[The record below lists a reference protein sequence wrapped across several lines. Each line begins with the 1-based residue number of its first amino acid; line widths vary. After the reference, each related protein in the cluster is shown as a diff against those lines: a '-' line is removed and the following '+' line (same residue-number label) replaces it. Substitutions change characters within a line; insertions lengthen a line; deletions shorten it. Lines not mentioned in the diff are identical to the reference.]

1 MLNKCFIALTALAL
15 LVAAGAVSPSF
26 AQGVNMSPPAPRS
39 SESMPQP
46 PNSEPPTMRTLP
58 PGTTG
63 MQRMGTVGVTRVPPK
78 PSRTLAPGSVQPTA
92 KPE

>member
-1 MLNKCFIALTALAL
+1 
-15 LVAAGAVSPSF
+15 
-26 AQGVNMSPPAPRS
+26 
-39 SESMPQP
+39 MPQP